1 MANIIAEAIG
11 GFIGGLVA
19 GLIGYVTD
27 LTLGTVFQAFG
38 TLSSWFIVLVIVYAV
53 ISFIM
58 GLAEAYAT
66 GLFFTIGIIAVG
78 WVLGDAVTVVGGF
91 ILTAGLVLS
100 IFNTKTDKG

>member
-27 LTLGTVFQAFG
+27 LTLGAVFQAFG
-38 TLSSWFIVLVIVYAV
+38 TLSSWFIVLGIIYAV

-58 GLAEAYAT
+58 GLAVFRGCSDYS
-66 GLFFTIGIIAVG
+66 GRLY
-78 WVLGDAVTVVGGF
+78 
-91 ILTAGLVLS
+91 
-100 IFNTKTDKG
+100 FNRWISC